1 MIKTDKICN
10 NIENMFSDGGYML
23 NEYSDYKY
31 IDLEKVKFTPE
42 VLNLV
47 PKDVAVRYCLMPFS
61 FNEVELCVA
70 MKDPDN
76 VEAIGCLKIICKK
89 QVIPYSSNV
98 HSIYSMI
105 EKHYKGSNID
115 KAVKDLL
122 KRYNDSPVNDS
133 NSLKRERESENAPA
147 AQITEHLINKAILK
161 KSSDIHIE
169 PYSEIVIIR
178 FRIDGV
184 LFKEIDIPLDTYS
197 AVSTRLKIMCGMD
210 ISEKRCPQD
219 GKIEYRFGD
228 REYDLRIS
236 SLPTIYGEK
245 FVIRILYK
253 SSMCCNLE
261 GINFRENEYLLLK
274 KMIRA
279 NYGMILVTGPTGS
292 GKSTTLYSMLNEL
305 NNSERN
311 ITTIEDPVE
320 YRMDGINQVNVN
332 LKAKITF
339 AAGLRSILRQDP
351 DVIMIGEIRDEETAS
366 IAVRAAIT
374 GHLVISTLHTNDAVG
389 AIPRL
394 LEMGV
399 ERYLLSDCL
408 IGVIAQRLVRKI
420 CLNCLEEYSPSE
432 LEMKVIKVDGDRKL
446 YRGRGCE
453 KCNNSGYSER
463 CAVCEVLQI
472 NSIQRELILSDASTE
487 KIRNYSSKIMRTLKE
502 DCRELVLKGITTYEE
517 FLKLNSNEF

>member
-1 MIKTDKICN
+1 
-10 NIENMFSDGGYML
+10 ML
-23 NEYSDYKY
+23 NEYGEYKW
-31 IDLEKVKFTPE
+31 IDLEKVEFDSE
-42 VLNLV
+42 VLNMV
-47 PKDVAVRYCLMPFS
+47 PKDIAVRYCLIPFS
-61 FNEVELCVA
+61 FNEAELYVA

-76 VEAIGCLKIICKK
+76 IEAIGCLKIICKR
-89 QVIPYSSNV
+89 QIIPCSSNV
-98 HSIYSMI
+98 HNIYSMI

-122 KRYNDSPVNDS
+122 NRHNNSSINDN
-133 NSLKRERESENAPA
+133 NSLKREKESENAPA
-147 AQITEHLINKAILK
+147 SQITEHLINKAILK

-169 PYSEIVIIR
+169 PYSEGVIIR

-184 LFKEIDIPLDTYS
+184 LFKELEIPLDTYS

-245 FVIRILYK
+245 FVVRILCK

-261 GINFRENEYLLLK
+261 GINFREKEYLILK

-279 NYGMILVTGPTGS
+279 SHGMILVTGPTGS

-305 NNSERN
+305 NDTQRN

-320 YRMDGINQVNVN
+320 YRMDGINQINVN
-332 LKAKITF
+332 PKAKITF
-339 AAGLRSILRQDP
+339 ATGLRSILRQDP

-394 LEMGV
+394 QEMGV

-432 LEMKVIKVDGDRKL
+432 LEMKIIGVDSSSKL
-446 YRGRGCE
+446 YRGKGCE

-463 CAVCEVLQI
+463 CAVGEVLQI
-472 NSIQRELILSDASTE
+472 DSIQRELILSNASTE
-487 KIRNYSSKIMRTLKE
+487 KIRNYSSQSMRTLKE
-502 DCRELVLKGITTYEE
+502 DCRGLVLMGITTYEE
-517 FLKLNSNEF
+517 FLRLNGNEF